1 MKGKSRYPRSAER
14 AGEASP
20 APTKKSQTR
29 GGSARRGDQRAWD
42 DDFAWHCRANSSGKK
57 RGSVKLLNPNL
68 PPNTIPANRLKALV
82 LDWAGT
88 TVDFGSLAPART
100 IQRVF
105 ESVGISLSEDEV
117 RRDMGLAK
125 KEHIARILSMPRVRE
140 AWRAVRGS
148 LPAPDE
154 VDILYQMFVP
164 MQLSCLAEYSTLIPG
179 VVESVQRF
187 RKRGL
192 KIGSTT
198 GYTRAMLDVLVETS
212 AKAGYKPDCCL
223 SPEDVGSARPGPFM
237 LYENAV
243 RLQVYPMACIAKVG
257 DTPADIY
264 EGLNA
269 GAWSIGVAATGN
281 AIGLSYAE
289 FQALLAKERDSRVLN
304 ARAELQRVGA
314 HYVVDTLAELDP
326 VLDDIDARLKSGD
339 IQG

>member
-1 MKGKSRYPRSAER
+1 M
-14 AGEASP
+14 
-20 APTKKSQTR
+20 
-29 GGSARRGDQRAWD
+29 
-42 DDFAWHCRANSSGKK
+42 N
-57 RGSVKLLNPNL
+57 LLNPNL
-68 PPNTIPANRLKALV
+68 PPHTISANRLKALV

-105 ESVGISLSEDEV
+105 KGVGVSLSEDEV

-125 KEHIARILSMPRVRE
+125 KEHITCILAIPRVRE
-140 AWRAVRGS
+140 AWRAARGS
-148 LPAPDE
+148 FPTVEQAE
-154 VDILYQMFVP
+154 VLYQMFIP
-164 MQLSCLAEYSTLIPG
+164 LQLSCLAEYSTLIPG

-198 GYTRAMLDVLVETS
+198 GYTREMLDLLVETS
-212 AKAGYKPDCCL
+212 AKAGYKPDCSI

-243 RLQVYPMACIAKVG
+243 RLQVYPMASIAKVG

-269 GAWSIGVAATGN
+269 GAWSVGVAATGN
-281 AIGLSYAE
+281 AVGLSYAE
-289 FQALLAKERDSRVLN
+289 FQALPVEERRSRIST
-304 ARAELQRVGA
+304 AHAELQRAGA
-314 HYVVDTLAELDP
+314 HYVVDTLADLDA
-326 VLDDIDARLKSGD
+326 VLDDIDARLKSEDNSLLPFGD
-339 IQG
+339 GV

>member
-1 MKGKSRYPRSAER
+1 M
-14 AGEASP
+14 
-20 APTKKSQTR
+20 
-29 GGSARRGDQRAWD
+29 
-42 DDFAWHCRANSSGKK
+42 N
-57 RGSVKLLNPNL
+57 LLNPNL
-68 PPNTIPANRLKALV
+68 PPHTIAANRLKALV

-105 ESVGISLSEDEV
+105 EGIGIPVTEDEV

-125 KEHIARILSMPRVRE
+125 KDHIAHILAMPRVRD

-148 LPAPDE
+148 GPTPDE
-154 VDILYQMFVP
+154 AAVLYEMFLP
-164 MQLSCLAEYSTLIPG
+164 LQLSCLAEYSSLIPG

-198 GYTRAMLDVLVETS
+198 GYTREMLDLLVETS
-212 AKAGYKPDCCL
+212 AKARYKPDCCV

-243 RLQVYPMACIAKVG
+243 KLQVYPMASIAKVG
-257 DTPADIY
+257 DTPADIQ

-269 GAWSIGVAATGN
+269 GSWSIGVAATGN
-281 AIGLSYAE
+281 AVGLSYEE
-289 FQALLAKERDSRVLN
+289 FQALSAKERGLRVTN
-304 ARAELQRVGA
+304 ARAELQRAGA

-326 VLDDIDARLKSGD
+326 VLDDIEARIEAADRSLLPLRKET
-339 IQG
+339 

>member
-1 MKGKSRYPRSAER
+1 M
-14 AGEASP
+14 
-20 APTKKSQTR
+20 
-29 GGSARRGDQRAWD
+29 
-42 DDFAWHCRANSSGKK
+42 N
-57 RGSVKLLNPNL
+57 LLNPNL
-68 PPNTIPANRLKALV
+68 PPHTIAASKLKALV

-105 ESVGISLSEDEV
+105 EGVGVSLSEDEV

-125 KEHIARILSMPRVRE
+125 KDHIASILSMPRVRD

-148 LPAPDE
+148 PPTPDE
-154 VDILYQMFVP
+154 ADVLYEMFVP
-164 MQLSCLAEYSTLIPG
+164 LQLSCLTEYSTLIPG
-179 VVESVQRF
+179 VAESVQRF

-198 GYTRAMLDVLVETS
+198 GYTRAMLDLLVETS
-212 AKAGYKPDCCL
+212 AKAGYKPDCSI
-223 SPEDVGSARPGPFM
+223 SPEDVGSGRPGPSM

-243 RLQVYPMACIAKVG
+243 RLQVYPMAAIAKVG

-281 AIGLSYAE
+281 AVGLSYAE
-289 FQALLAKERDSRVLN
+289 FQALPAKERDLRVAN
-304 ARAELQRVGA
+304 ARAELQRAGA
-314 HYVVDTLAELDP
+314 HYVVDTLADLDA
-326 VLDDIDARLKSGD
+326 VLDDIDARLKSADSSLLPFGD
-339 IQG
+339 GV

>member
-1 MKGKSRYPRSAER
+1 M
-14 AGEASP
+14 
-20 APTKKSQTR
+20 
-29 GGSARRGDQRAWD
+29 
-42 DDFAWHCRANSSGKK
+42 N
-57 RGSVKLLNPNL
+57 LLNPNL
-68 PPNTIPANRLKALV
+68 PPHTVSANRLKALV

-105 ESVGISLSEDEV
+105 EGVGVSLSEDEV

-125 KEHIARILSMPRVRE
+125 KEHISRILSMPTVRG
-140 AWRAVRGS
+140 AWRAARGS
-148 LPAPDE
+148 FPTPEEAE
-154 VDILYQMFVP
+154 VLYQMFIP
-164 MQLSCLAEYSTLIPG
+164 LQLSCLAEYSTLIPD

-198 GYTRAMLDVLVETS
+198 GYTRAMLDLLVETS
-212 AKAGYKPDCCL
+212 AKAGYKPDCTI

-237 LYENAV
+237 LYENAI
-243 RLQVYPMACIAKVG
+243 RLQVYPMASIAKIG

-281 AIGLSYAE
+281 AVGLSYAE
-289 FQALLAKERDSRVLN
+289 FQALPAKERDLRVAN
-304 ARAELQRVGA
+304 AREELQRAGA
-314 HYVVDTLAELDP
+314 HYVVDTLADLDR
-326 VLDDIDARLKSGD
+326 VLDDIDARLGCAEKALPPL
-339 IQG
+339 

>member
-1 MKGKSRYPRSAER
+1 M
-14 AGEASP
+14 
-20 APTKKSQTR
+20 
-29 GGSARRGDQRAWD
+29 
-42 DDFAWHCRANSSGKK
+42 
-57 RGSVKLLNPNL
+57 KLLNPNL
-68 PPNTIPANRLKALV
+68 PPHTIPANRLKALV

-105 ESVGISLSEDEV
+105 ASVGASLSEDEV

-125 KEHIARILSMPRVRE
+125 KDHIARILSMPRIRDG
-140 AWRAVRGS
+140 WRAVRGS
-148 LPAPDE
+148 PPTADE
-154 VDILYQMFVP
+154 ADVLYAMFVP
-164 MQLSCLAEYSTLIPG
+164 LQLSCLAEYSTLIPG
-179 VVESVQRF
+179 VLESLQRF

-198 GYTRAMLDVLVETS
+198 GYTRAMLDLLVETS
-212 AKAGYKPDCCL
+212 AKAGYKPDCSV

-243 RLQVYPMACIAKVG
+243 RLQVYPMYSIAKVG

-281 AIGLSYAE
+281 AIGLSCPE
-289 FQALLAKERDSRVLN
+289 FQALRAEERDLRISN
-304 ARAELQRVGA
+304 ARTELQRAGA
-314 HYVVDTLAELDP
+314 HYVVDTLNDLDA
-326 VLDDIDARLKSGD
+326 VLDDIDARLKSSDGSLLPLPGD
-339 IQG
+339 P

>member
-1 MKGKSRYPRSAER
+1 M
-14 AGEASP
+14 
-20 APTKKSQTR
+20 
-29 GGSARRGDQRAWD
+29 
-42 DDFAWHCRANSSGKK
+42 
-57 RGSVKLLNPNL
+57 KLLNPNL
-68 PPNTIPANRLKALV
+68 PPHTIAANRLKALV

-105 ESVGISLSEDEV
+105 ESIGISLSEDEV

-148 LPAPDE
+148 TPTKDE
-154 VDILYQMFVP
+154 SDVLYEMFVP
-164 MQLSCLAEYSTLIPG
+164 LQLSCLAEYSTLIPG

-198 GYTRAMLDVLVETS
+198 GYTREMLDLLVETS
-212 AKAGYKPDCCL
+212 AKAGYKPDCSV
-223 SPEDVGSARPGPFM
+223 SPEDAGSARPGPFM
-237 LYENAV
+237 LYENAI
-243 RLQVYPMACIAKVG
+243 RLQVYPMASIAKVG
-257 DTPADIY
+257 DTPADIH

-281 AIGLSYAE
+281 AVGLSYAE
-289 FQALLAKERDSRVLN
+289 FQGLSVKERDLRLAN
-304 ARAELQRVGA
+304 ARAELQQAGA
-314 HYVVDTLAELDP
+314 HYVVDTLAQLDP
-326 VLDDIDARLKSGD
+326 VLDDIDARLKSSDKSILGV
-339 IQG
+339 